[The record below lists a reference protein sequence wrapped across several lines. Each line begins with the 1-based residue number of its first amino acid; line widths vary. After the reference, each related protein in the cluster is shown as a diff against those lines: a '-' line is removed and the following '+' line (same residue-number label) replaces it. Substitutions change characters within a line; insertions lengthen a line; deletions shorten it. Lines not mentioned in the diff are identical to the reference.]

1 MRFTIRIVVCG
12 RLLDEPALMKS
23 TRWNLM
29 YQIAIP
35 GRTGESEVPAQE
47 HRAALEE
54 QIIRL
59 QDLVCRLLE
68 KNERLRQRLATHR
81 EEE

>member
-1 MRFTIRIVVCG
+1 
-12 RLLDEPALMKS
+12 
-23 TRWNLM
+23 M